1 MKRLVMCGVVALAL
15 AGCTQSEV
23 LNISSDRA
31 IGFDAYTGKGTRTV
45 NDITGGGSAT
55 GFNKFIVY
63 GSYSISEDQETV
75 VFNGVEV
82 SYTTSSSGTS
92 SWTYANEQYWQNGD
106 YKFVAYSDGN
116 SAFSEIDGP
125 TASYTHDGGLQ
136 IQNYVVGEKDLIFAT
151 VEKPDVDKSTYD
163 GTPVNLTFS
172 HLLSKVKFT
181 FTETFADNLTV
192 EVSNLKIVNS
202 KTKGTYKYDA
212 DAYAYK
218 WEIGKD
224 TKEITYKT
232 PVVVSTSYRPEECYV
247 LPQSTNGLTAS
258 FTVTVKDAL
267 NTIVMSK
274 NFTGDAAVSL
284 NVTNATEWLNGFA
297 YNYTAE
303 LTPAVIDPNAKPIQ
317 FTATADTWKENENG
331 DGGLTITK
339 P

>member
-45 NDITGGGSAT
+45 NDITGGGSASE
-55 GFNKFIVY
+55 FNKFIVY

-75 VFNGVEV
+75 VFDGVEV
-82 SYTTSSSGTS
+82 SYSS
-92 SWTYANEQYWQNGD
+92 SWTYTNEQYWQTGD
-106 YKFVAYSDGN
+106 YKFAAYSDGN
-116 SAFSEIDGP
+116 SAFPETDGP

-151 VEKPDVDKSTYD
+151 VEKPEVDKSTYD

-202 KTKGTYKYDA
+202 KTKGTYKYDT

-224 TKEITYKT
+224 TKEITYKTT

-247 LPQSTNGLTAS
+247 LPQSTNELTAS

-267 NTIVMSK
+267 GAEVMSK
-274 NFTGDAAVSL
+274 EFTKVSL
-284 NVTNATEWLNGFA
+284 NVTNVSAWQNGYA

>member
-31 IGFDAYTGKGTRTV
+31 IGFDAYTGKGTRV
-45 NDITGGGSAT
+45 VSDIIGGGSSS

-63 GSYSISEDQETV
+63 GSYANSEGQKTV

-82 SYTTSSSGTS
+82 SYTTSGTKS

-116 SAFSEIDGP
+116 GALSGGP
-125 TASYTHDGGLQ
+125 TASYTHDDGLQ

-151 VEKPDVDKSTYD
+151 IEKPGVDKSTYD
-163 GTPVNLTFS
+163 GTPVNLKFS

-181 FTETFADNLTV
+181 FTNTFADNLKV
-192 EVSNLKIVNS
+192 EVTNLKIDNS
-202 KTKGTYKYDA
+202 NIKGNYNGTTWIDLS
-212 DAYAYK
+212 
-218 WEIGKD
+218 ENN
-224 TKEITYKT
+224 TSITYDDKD
-232 PVVVSTSYRPEECYV
+232 VNAVDYKPEECYV

-297 YNYTAE
+297 YNYTAK

>member
-31 IGFDAYTGKGTRTV
+31 IGFDAYTGKGTRAV

-55 GFNKFIVY
+55 FNKFIVY
-63 GSYSISEDQETV
+63 GSYANSEGQKTV

-82 SYTTSSSGTS
+82 SYTTSGTES
-92 SWTYANEQYWQNGD
+92 SWTYANEQYWQNGN
-106 YKFVAYSDGN
+106 YKFAAYSDGN
-116 SAFSEIDGP
+116 GALSGGL
-125 TASYTHDGGLQ
+125 TASYTHDDGLQ

-151 VEKPDVDKSTYD
+151 IEKPGVDKSTYD

-181 FTETFADNLTV
+181 FTNTFADNLKV
-192 EVSNLKIVNS
+192 EVTNLKIDNS
-202 KTKGTYKYDA
+202 NIKGNYNGTTWIDLS
-212 DAYAYK
+212 
-218 WEIGKD
+218 EN
-224 TKEITYKT
+224 TTSITYDDKD
-232 PVVVSTSYRPEECYV
+232 VNAVDYAQEECYV
-247 LPQSTNGLTAS
+247 LPQSTTGLTAS

-317 FTATADTWKENENG
+317 FTATADTWTKNNSGNG
-331 DGGLTITK
+331 TPII
-339 P
+339 PQP

>member
-1 MKRLVMCGVVALAL
+1 M
-15 AGCTQSEV
+15 
-23 LNISSDRA
+23 
-31 IGFDAYTGKGTRTV
+31 
-45 NDITGGGSAT
+45 NDITGGGSASE
-55 GFNKFIVY
+55 FNKFIVY
-63 GSYSISEDQETV
+63 GSYANSEGQKTV

-82 SYTTSSSGTS
+82 SYSSS

-106 YKFVAYSDGN
+106 YKFAAYSDGN
-116 SAFSEIDGP
+116 GALSGRP
-125 TASYTHDGGLQ
+125 TASYTHDDGLQ

-151 VEKPDVDKSTYD
+151 IEKPRVDKSTYD

-202 KTKGTYKYDA
+202 KTKGTYKYDT
-212 DAYAYK
+212 DAYK
-218 WEIGKD
+218 WEIGTD

-247 LPQSTNGLTAS
+247 LPQSTTGLTAS

-274 NFTGDAAVSL
+274 NFT
-284 NVTNATEWLNGFA
+284 
-297 YNYTAE
+297 
-303 LTPAVIDPNAKPIQ
+303 AKPIQ

>member
-31 IGFDAYTGKGTRTV
+31 IGFDAYTGKGTRV
-45 NDITGGGSAT
+45 VSDITGGGSSS

-63 GSYSISEDQETV
+63 GSYANSEGQKNV

-82 SYTTSSSGTS
+82 SYTTSGTES

-106 YKFVAYSDGN
+106 YKFVTYSDGN
-116 SAFSEIDGP
+116 GALSGGP

-151 VEKPDVDKSTYD
+151 QTASVTDKTTYNTAVELK
-163 GTPVNLTFS
+163 FS

-202 KTKGTYKYDA
+202 KTKGTYKYDT
-212 DAYAYK
+212 DAYK
-218 WEIGKD
+218 WEIGTD

-232 PVVVSTSYRPEECYV
+232 PVVVSTSYTKEECYV

-284 NVTNATEWLNGFA
+284 NVTNATEWQNGFA

-317 FTATADTWKENENG
+317 FTATADTWTENNSG
-331 DGGLTITK
+331 SGTPII
-339 P
+339 PQP

>member
-31 IGFDAYTGKGTRTV
+31 IGFDAYTGKGTRV
-45 NDITGGGSAT
+45 VSDITGEGSSS

-63 GSYSISEDQETV
+63 GSYANSEGQKTV

-82 SYTTSSSGTS
+82 SYTTSGTES

-116 SAFSEIDGP
+116 GALSGEP
-125 TASYTHDGGLQ
+125 TASYTHDDGLQ

-151 VEKPDVDKSTYD
+151 IEKLGVDKSTYN
-163 GTPVNLTFS
+163 GTPVNLKFS

-181 FTETFADNLTV
+181 FTNTFADNLKV
-192 EVSNLKIVNS
+192 EVSGLQIDNS
-202 KTKGTYKYDA
+202 NTKGNYSGTAWTDLSANTTPIIYDNKDVNA
-212 DAYAYK
+212 DDY
-218 WEIGKD
+218 
-224 TKEITYKT
+224 THTQ
-232 PVVVSTSYRPEECYV
+232 EECYV
-247 LPQSTNGLTAS
+247 LPQSTTGLTAS

-267 NTIVMSK
+267 DAVVMSK

>member
-1 MKRLVMCGVVALAL
+1 MCGVAALAL
-15 AGCTQSEV
+15 AGCTQNEV

-31 IGFDAYTGKGTRTV
+31 IGFDAYTGKGTRAV
-45 NDITGGGSAT
+45 NDITGGGSSS

-82 SYTTSSSGTS
+82 SYTTSSSGTP

-106 YKFVAYSDGN
+106 YKFAAYSDGN
-116 SAFSEIDGP
+116 GALSGGP

-151 VEKPDVDKSTYD
+151 QTASVTDKTTYNTAVELK
-163 GTPVNLTFS
+163 FS

-181 FTETFADNLTV
+181 FTNTFADNLKV
-192 EVSNLKIVNS
+192 EVTNLKIDNS
-202 KTKGTYKYDA
+202 NIKGNYNGTTWIDLS
-212 DAYAYK
+212 
-218 WEIGKD
+218 ENN
-224 TKEITYKT
+224 TSITYDDKD
-232 PVVVSTSYRPEECYV
+232 VNAVDYKPEECYV

-284 NVTNATEWLNGFA
+284 NVTNATEWQNGYA

-303 LTPAVIDPNAKPIQ
+303 LTPAVIDPTAKPIQ
-317 FTATADTWKENENG
+317 FTATADTWTENNSG
-331 DGGLTITK
+331 SGTPII
-339 P
+339 PQQ

>member
-31 IGFDAYTGKGTRTV
+31 IGFDAYTGKGTRAV
-45 NDITGGGSAT
+45 NDIIGGGSSS

-63 GSYSISEDQETV
+63 GSYAASDKNTV
-75 VFNGVEV
+75 VFDGVEV
-82 SYTTSSSGTS
+82 SYSS

-106 YKFVAYSDGN
+106 YKFAAYSDGN
-116 SAFSEIDGP
+116 GALSGEP
-125 TASYTHDGGLQ
+125 TASYTHDDGLQ

-151 VEKPDVDKSTYD
+151 IEKPGVDKSTYD

-181 FTETFADNLTV
+181 FTNTFADNLKV
-192 EVSNLKIVNS
+192 EVSGLQIDNS
-202 KTKGTYKYDA
+202 NTKGNYSGTAWTDLSANTTPIIYDNKDVNA
-212 DAYAYK
+212 DDY
-218 WEIGKD
+218 
-224 TKEITYKT
+224 THTQ
-232 PVVVSTSYRPEECYV
+232 EECYV
-247 LPQSTNGLTAS
+247 LPQSTTGLTAS
-258 FTVTVKDAL
+258 FTVTVKDEL
-267 NTIVMSK
+267 GTEVMSK
-274 NFTGDAAVSL
+274 KFTGVSL
-284 NVTNATEWLNGFA
+284 NVTNVSAWQNGYA

-317 FTATADTWKENENG
+317 FIATAEAWKKYENG

>member
-15 AGCTQSEV
+15 AGCTQNEV

-31 IGFDAYTGKGTRTV
+31 IGFDAYTGKGTRAV
-45 NDITGGGSAT
+45 NDITGGGSSS

-63 GSYSISEDQETV
+63 GSYAASDKNTE
-75 VFNGVEV
+75 VFDGVEV
-82 SYTTSSSGTS
+82 SYSS
-92 SWTYANEQYWQNGD
+92 SWTYTNEQYWQTGD
-106 YKFVAYSDGN
+106 YKFAAYSDGN
-116 SAFSEIDGP
+116 GALSGGP
-125 TASYTHDGGLQ
+125 TASYTHDDGLQ
-136 IQNYVVGEKDLIFAT
+136 IENYVVGEKDLIFAT
-151 VEKPDVDKSTYD
+151 IEKPGVDKSTYD
-163 GTPVNLTFS
+163 GTPVNLKFS

-202 KTKGTYKYDA
+202 KTKGTYKYDT
-212 DAYAYK
+212 DAYK
-218 WEIGKD
+218 WEIGTD

-247 LPQSTNGLTAS
+247 LPQSTTGLTAS

-274 NFTGDAAVSL
+274 NFTDDAAVSL

>member
-31 IGFDAYTGKGTRTV
+31 IGFDAYTGKGTRAV
-45 NDITGGGSAT
+45 DDITGGGSASE
-55 GFNKFIVY
+55 FNKFIVY
-63 GSYSISEDQETV
+63 GSYANSEGQKTV

-82 SYTTSSSGTS
+82 SYSSS

-106 YKFVAYSDGN
+106 YKFAAYSDGN
-116 SAFSEIDGP
+116 GALSDGP
-125 TASYTHDGGLQ
+125 TVSYTHDDGLQ

-151 VEKPDVDKSTYD
+151 IEKPGVDKSTYD

-202 KTKGTYKYDA
+202 KTKGTYKYDT
-212 DAYAYK
+212 DAYK
-218 WEIGKD
+218 WEIGTD

-232 PVVVSTSYRPEECYV
+232 PVVVSTSYIPEECYV
-247 LPQSTNGLTAS
+247 LPQSTTGLTAS

-274 NFTGDAAVSL
+274 NFTDDAAVSL
-284 NVTNATEWLNGFA
+284 EVTNVTKWQNGFA

-303 LTPAVIDPNAKPIQ
+303 LTPTVIDPNAKPIQ
-317 FTATADTWKENENG
+317 FTATADTWTENNSG
-331 DGGLTITK
+331 SGTPII
-339 P
+339 PQP

>member
-1 MKRLVMCGVVALAL
+1 MKRLVMCGVAVLAL

-45 NDITGGGSAT
+45 NDITGGGSAS

-63 GSYSISEDQETV
+63 GSYANSEDQETV
-75 VFNGVEV
+75 VFNGVTV
-82 SYTTSSSGTS
+82 SYSS
-92 SWTYANEQYWQNGD
+92 SWTYTNEQYWQNGN
-106 YKFVAYSDGN
+106 YNFAAYSDGN
-116 SAFSEIDGP
+116 GALSGGP

-151 VEKPDVDKSTYD
+151 QTASVTDKTTYNTAVELK
-163 GTPVNLTFS
+163 FS

-202 KTKGTYKYDA
+202 KTKGTYKYDT
-212 DAYAYK
+212 DAYK
-218 WEIGKD
+218 WEIGTD

-232 PVVVSTSYRPEECYV
+232 LVVSTSYTPEECYV
-247 LPQSTNGLTAS
+247 LPQSTIGLTAS
-258 FTVTVKDAL
+258 FTVTVKDELGAE
-267 NTIVMSK
+267 VMSK
-274 NFTGDAAVSL
+274 DFTGDDAVSL
-284 NVTNATEWLNGFA
+284 NVTNATKWQNGYA

-303 LTPAVIDPNAKPIQ
+303 LTPAVINPDAKPIQ
-317 FTATADTWKENENG
+317 FTATADAWKKNA

>member
-1 MKRLVMCGVVALAL
+1 MKRLVMCGVAALAL
-15 AGCTQSEV
+15 AGCTQNEV

-45 NDITGGGSAT
+45 NDITGEGSAS

-63 GSYSISEDQETV
+63 GSYANSEDQETV
-75 VFNGVEV
+75 VFNGVTV
-82 SYTTSSSGTS
+82 SYSS
-92 SWTYANEQYWQNGD
+92 SWTYTNEQYWQNGN
-106 YKFVAYSDGN
+106 YNFAAYSDGN
-116 SAFSEIDGP
+116 GALSGGP

-151 VEKPDVDKSTYD
+151 QTASVTDKTTYD
-163 GTPVNLTFS
+163 EPVNLTFS

-202 KTKGTYKYDA
+202 KTKGTYKYDT
-212 DAYAYK
+212 DAYK
-218 WEIGKD
+218 WEIGTD
-224 TKEITYKT
+224 TREITYET
-232 PVVVSTSYRPEECYV
+232 PVVVSTSYKPEECYV
-247 LPQSTNGLTAS
+247 LPQSTTGLTAS
-258 FTVTVKDAL
+258 FTVTVKDELGAE
-267 NTIVMSK
+267 VMSK
-274 NFTGDAAVSL
+274 DFTSTDAVSL
-284 NVTNATEWLNGFA
+284 NVTNATEWQNGYA

-303 LTPAVIDPNAKPIQ
+303 LTPAVINPDAKPIQ
-317 FTATADTWKENENG
+317 FTATADTWKQNA

>member
-1 MKRLVMCGVVALAL
+1 MKRLVMCGVAALAL
-15 AGCTQSEV
+15 AGCTQNEV

-45 NDITGGGSAT
+45 NDITGDGDAQ

-63 GSYSISEDQETV
+63 GSYSASDQNTV
-75 VFNGVEV
+75 VFDGVEV
-82 SYTTSSSGTS
+82 SYTTPSSGTS
-92 SWTYANEQYWQNGD
+92 SWTYANEQYWQTGD
-106 YKFVAYSDGN
+106 YKFAAYSDGN
-116 SAFSEIDGP
+116 SAFPETDGP

-151 VEKPDVDKSTYD
+151 IEKPGVDKSTYD

-202 KTKGTYKYDA
+202 KTKGTYKYDT
-212 DAYAYK
+212 DAYK
-218 WEIGKD
+218 WEIGTD

-232 PVVVSTSYRPEECYV
+232 PVVVSTSYAPEECYV
-247 LPQSTNGLTAS
+247 LPQSTAGLTAS

-267 NTIVMSK
+267 DAVVMRK
-274 NFTGDAAVSL
+274 DFTGDAAVSL
-284 NVTNATEWLNGFA
+284 NVTNATEWQNGFA
-297 YNYTAE
+297 YNYTAA
-303 LTPAVIDPNAKPIQ
+303 LTPAVIDPTAKPIQ
-317 FTATADTWKENENG
+317 FTATADTWTENNSGNG
-331 DGGLTITK
+331 TPII
-339 P
+339 PQP

>member
-1 MKRLVMCGVVALAL
+1 MKRLVMCGVVVLAL
-15 AGCTQSEV
+15 AGCTQNEV

-31 IGFDAYTGKGTRTV
+31 IGFDAYTGKGTRAV
-45 NDITGGGSAT
+45 NDITGGGSAS

-63 GSYSISEDQETV
+63 GSYAASDKNTV
-75 VFNGVEV
+75 VFDGVEV
-82 SYTTSSSGTS
+82 SYSS

-106 YKFVAYSDGN
+106 YKFAAYSDGN
-116 SAFSEIDGP
+116 GALSGGP
-125 TASYTHDGGLQ
+125 TVSYTHDGGLQ

-151 VEKPDVDKSTYD
+151 QTASVTDKTTYD
-163 GTPVNLTFS
+163 EPVNLTFS

-202 KTKGTYKYDA
+202 KTKGTYKYDT
-212 DAYAYK
+212 DAYK
-218 WEIGKD
+218 WDIGTD

-232 PVVVSTSYRPEECYV
+232 LVVSTSYTPEECYV
-247 LPQSTNGLTAS
+247 LPQSTTGLTAS
-258 FTVTVKDAL
+258 FTVTVKDELGAE
-267 NTIVMSK
+267 VMSK
-274 NFTGDAAVSL
+274 DFTSTDAVSL
-284 NVTNATEWLNGFA
+284 NVTNATEWQNGYA

-303 LTPAVIDPNAKPIQ
+303 LTPAVINPDAKPIQ
-317 FTATADTWKENENG
+317 FTATADTWKQNA

>member
-31 IGFDAYTGKGTRTV
+31 IGFDAYTGKGTRV
-45 NDITGGGSAT
+45 VSDITGGGSSS

-63 GSYSISEDQETV
+63 GSYANSEGQKTV

-82 SYTTSSSGTS
+82 SYTTSGTKS

-116 SAFSEIDGP
+116 GALSGGP
-125 TASYTHDGGLQ
+125 TASYTHDDGLQ

-151 VEKPDVDKSTYD
+151 IEKPGVDKSTYD
-163 GTPVNLTFS
+163 GTPVNLKFS

-181 FTETFADNLTV
+181 FTNTFADNLKV
-192 EVSNLKIVNS
+192 EVTNLKIDNS
-202 KTKGTYKYDA
+202 NIKGNYNGTTWIDLS
-212 DAYAYK
+212 
-218 WEIGKD
+218 ENN
-224 TKEITYKT
+224 TSITYDDKD
-232 PVVVSTSYRPEECYV
+232 VNAVDYKPEECYV

-297 YNYTAE
+297 YNYTAK
-303 LTPAVIDPNAKPIQ
+303 LMPAVIDPNAKPIQ

>member
-31 IGFDAYTGKGTRTV
+31 IGFDAYTGKGTRV
-45 NDITGGGSAT
+45 VSDITGGGST
-55 GFNKFIVY
+55 TFNKFIVY
-63 GSYSISEDQETV
+63 GSYANSESQETV

-82 SYTTSSSGTS
+82 SYSSS

-116 SAFSEIDGP
+116 GALLGGP
-125 TASYTHDGGLQ
+125 KASYTHDGGLQ

-151 VEKPDVDKSTYD
+151 IEKPGVDKSTYD
-163 GTPVNLTFS
+163 GTPVKLTFS

-181 FTETFADNLTV
+181 FTNTFADNLKV
-192 EVSNLKIVNS
+192 EVSGLQIDNS
-202 KTKGTYKYDA
+202 NTKGNYSGTA
-212 DAYAYK
+212 WTALS
-218 WEIGKD
+218 GN
-224 TKEITYKT
+224 TTSITYDDKD
-232 PVVVSTSYRPEECYV
+232 VNAVDYKPEECYV

-317 FTATADTWKENENG
+317 FTATADTWTKNNSGNG
-331 DGGLTITK
+331 TPII
-339 P
+339 PQP

>member
-1 MKRLVMCGVVALAL
+1 MKRLVMCGVVALVL

-31 IGFDAYTGKGTRTV
+31 IGFDAYTGKGTRAV
-45 NDITGGGSAT
+45 NDITGGGNANAT

-63 GSYSISEDQETV
+63 GSYVNSEDQKTV
-75 VFNGVEV
+75 VFDGVEV
-82 SYTTSSSGTS
+82 SYITPSSETP
-92 SWTYANEQYWQNGD
+92 SWRYTNEQYWQNGN
-106 YKFVAYSDGN
+106 YKFAAYSDGN
-116 SAFSEIDGP
+116 GALSSGP

-136 IQNYVVGEKDLIFAT
+136 IENYVVGEKDLIFAT
-151 VEKPDVDKSTYD
+151 QTANVTNKAEYSD
-163 GTPVNLTFS
+163 PVNLTFS

-202 KTKGTYKYDA
+202 KTKGTYKYDT
-212 DAYAYK
+212 DAYK
-218 WEIGKD
+218 WEIGTD

-232 PVVVSTSYRPEECYV
+232 LVVSTSYTPEECYV
-247 LPQSTNGLTAS
+247 LPQSTTGLTAS

-267 NTIVMSK
+267 DAVVMSK
-274 NFTGDAAVSL
+274 DFTGKDAVSL
-284 NVTNATEWLNGFA
+284 NVTNATKWQNGYA

-303 LTPAVIDPNAKPIQ
+303 LTPAVIDPDAKPIQ
-317 FTATADTWKENENG
+317 FTATSDTWTYNNNG
-331 DGGLTITK
+331 NGTPII

>member
-1 MKRLVMCGVVALAL
+1 MKRLVMCGVAVLAL
-15 AGCTQSEV
+15 AGCTQNEV

-31 IGFDAYTGKGTRTV
+31 IGFDAYTGKGTRAV
-45 NDITGGGSAT
+45 NDIIGEGSSS

-63 GSYSISEDQETV
+63 GSYANSEDQETV
-75 VFNGVEV
+75 VFNGVTV
-82 SYTTSSSGTS
+82 SYSS
-92 SWTYANEQYWQNGD
+92 SWTYTNEQYWQNGN
-106 YKFVAYSDGN
+106 YNFAAYSDGN
-116 SAFSEIDGP
+116 GALSGGP

-151 VEKPDVDKSTYD
+151 QTASVTDKTTYD
-163 GTPVNLTFS
+163 EPVNLTFS

-202 KTKGTYKYDA
+202 KTKGTYKYDT
-212 DAYAYK
+212 DAYK
-218 WEIGKD
+218 WEIGTD

-232 PVVVSTSYRPEECYV
+232 LVVSTSYTSEECYV
-247 LPQSTNGLTAS
+247 LPQSTTGLTAS
-258 FTVTVKDAL
+258 FTVTVKDELGAE
-267 NTIVMSK
+267 VMSK
-274 NFTGDAAVSL
+274 DFTGDDAVSL
-284 NVTNATEWLNGFA
+284 NVTNATKWQNGYA

-303 LTPAVIDPNAKPIQ
+303 LTPAVINPDAKPIQ
-317 FTATADTWKENENG
+317 FNATADTWKKNA

>member
-31 IGFDAYTGKGTRTV
+31 IGFDAYTGKGTRVV
-45 NDITGGGSAT
+45 NDITGDGNAS

-63 GSYSISEDQETV
+63 GSYAASGQNTT

-82 SYTTSSSGTS
+82 SYSS
-92 SWTYANEQYWQNGD
+92 SWTYTNEQYWQTGD
-106 YKFVAYSDGN
+106 YKFAAYSDGN
-116 SAFSEIDGP
+116 GALSSGP

-151 VEKPDVDKSTYD
+151 IEKPGVDKSTYD

-181 FTETFADNLTV
+181 FTNTFADNLKV
-192 EVSNLKIVNS
+192 EVSGLQIDNS
-202 KTKGTYKYDA
+202 NTKGNYSGTAWTDLSA
-212 DAYAYK
+212 N
-218 WEIGKD
+218 
-224 TKEITYKT
+224 TTSITYDDKDVN
-232 PVVVSTSYRPEECYV
+232 VVDYTPEECYV

-258 FTVTVKDAL
+258 FTVTVKDELEAV
-267 NTIVMSK
+267 VMSK
-274 NFTGDAAVSL
+274 VFTNVSL
-284 NVTNATEWLNGFA
+284 NVTNVTEWQNGYA
-297 YNYTAE
+297 YNYTAA
-303 LTPAVIDPNAKPIQ
+303 LTPDVIDPTAKPIQ
-317 FTATADTWKENENG
+317 FTATADTWKENEAG

>member
-31 IGFDAYTGKGTRTV
+31 IGFDAYTGKGTRVV
-45 NDITGGGSAT
+45 NDITGEGSAS

-63 GSYSISEDQETV
+63 GSYAASGQNTT

-82 SYTTSSSGTS
+82 SYSS
-92 SWTYANEQYWQNGD
+92 SWTYTNEQYWQTGD
-106 YKFVAYSDGN
+106 YKFAAYSDGN
-116 SAFSEIDGP
+116 GALSGGP
-125 TASYTHDGGLQ
+125 TASYTHDDGLQ
-136 IQNYVVGEKDLIFAT
+136 IENYVVGEKDLIFAT
-151 VEKPDVDKSTYD
+151 IEKQGVDKSTYD

-202 KTKGTYKYDA
+202 KTKGTYKYDT
-212 DAYAYK
+212 DAYK
-218 WEIGKD
+218 WKIGTD
-224 TKEITYKT
+224 TKDITYKT
-232 PVVVSTSYRPEECYV
+232 PVVVSASYTKEECYV

-267 NTIVMSK
+267 DAVVMSK
-274 NFTGDAAVSL
+274 DFTGKDAVSL
-284 NVTNATEWLNGFA
+284 YVANVSAWQNGYA

-303 LTPAVIDPNAKPIQ
+303 LTPAVIDPDAKPIQ
-317 FTATADTWKENENG
+317 FTATADTWTENNSG
-331 DGGLTITK
+331 SGTPII
-339 P
+339 PQP

>member
-45 NDITGGGSAT
+45 NDITGDGNAS

-63 GSYSISEDQETV
+63 GSYAASDQNTTV
-75 VFNGVEV
+75 FYGVEV
-82 SYTTSSSGTS
+82 SYSS
-92 SWTYANEQYWQNGD
+92 SWTYTNEQYWQTGD
-106 YKFVAYSDGN
+106 YKFAAYSDGN
-116 SAFSEIDGP
+116 GALSGGP
-125 TASYTHDGGLQ
+125 TASYTHDDGLQ
-136 IQNYVVGEKDLIFAT
+136 IENYVVGEKDLIFAT
-151 VEKPDVDKSTYD
+151 IEKPGVDKSTYD
-163 GTPVNLTFS
+163 GTPVNLKFS

-202 KTKGTYKYDA
+202 KTKGTYKYDT
-212 DAYAYK
+212 DAYK
-218 WEIGKD
+218 WEIGTD

-247 LPQSTNGLTAS
+247 LPQSTTGLTAS

-274 NFTGDAAVSL
+274 NFTDDAAVSL
-284 NVTNATEWLNGFA
+284 EVTNVTKWQNGFA

>member
-1 MKRLVMCGVVALAL
+1 MCGVVALVL

-31 IGFDAYTGKGTRTV
+31 IGFDAYTGKGTRAV
-45 NDITGGGSAT
+45 NDITGGGSASE
-55 GFNKFIVY
+55 FNKFIVY
-63 GSYSISEDQETV
+63 GSYANSESQKTV

-82 SYTTSSSGTS
+82 SYTTSGTES

-116 SAFSEIDGP
+116 GALSGEP
-125 TASYTHDGGLQ
+125 TASYTHDDGLQ

-151 VEKPDVDKSTYD
+151 IEKPGVDKSTND
-163 GTPVNLTFS
+163 GTPVNLKFS

-202 KTKGTYKYDA
+202 KIKGTYKYDT
-212 DAYAYK
+212 DAYK
-218 WEIGKD
+218 WEIGTD

-232 PVVVSTSYRPEECYV
+232 TPVVVSTSYKPEECYV
-247 LPQSTNGLTAS
+247 LPQSTTGLTAS

-267 NTIVMSK
+267 DAVVMRK
-274 NFTGDAAVSL
+274 DFTGDAAVSL
-284 NVTNATEWLNGFA
+284 NVTNVSAWQNGYA

-303 LTPAVIDPNAKPIQ
+303 LTPAVINLDAKPIQ
-317 FTATADTWKENENG
+317 FTATADTWEKNV